1 MWRKSNTEFHFL
13 QNISASSLN
22 GGLDMTLTSH
32 LHLVSRIRVIRAML
46 PVLHI
51 PPWHAQGQLLLFSY
65 SNVYGRARK
74 PCNFLRVHYDGNV
87 VQIVKRVSTSG
98 VRCSV
103 LQNEY
108 DTNSQ
113 QWCVPGIPKGLTL
126 KSSHSPLHA
135 SVWFSVT
142 LGSFVTSFY
151 MHLVL
156 CSSNVYHNSRS

>member
-1 MWRKSNTEFHFL
+1 M
-13 QNISASSLN
+13 
-22 GGLDMTLTSH
+22 LTSH

-65 SNVYGRARK
+65 SNVYGRVRK

-113 QWCVPGIPKGLTL
+113 Q
-126 KSSHSPLHA
+126 
-135 SVWFSVT
+135 
-142 LGSFVTSFY
+142 
-151 MHLVL
+151 
-156 CSSNVYHNSRS
+156 